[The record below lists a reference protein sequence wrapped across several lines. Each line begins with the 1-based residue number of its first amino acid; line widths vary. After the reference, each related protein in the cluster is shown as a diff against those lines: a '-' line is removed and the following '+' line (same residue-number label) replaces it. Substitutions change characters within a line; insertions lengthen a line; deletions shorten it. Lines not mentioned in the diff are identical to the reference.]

1 MDDGGVARGR
11 FGFEKLLEEEEE
23 EDLPSGCRMQLSES
37 GFLPV
42 YKIKKRLF
50 YVDRRREKS

>member
-11 FGFEKLLEEEEE
+11 FGFEKLLEE
-23 EDLPSGCRMQLSES
+23 DLPSGCRMQLSES
-37 GFLPV
+37 GVLPV
-42 YKIKKRLF
+42 YKIKKKLF